1 MAKKSVEELG
11 TLQAA
16 TLEAVWALG
25 EGTVHQVREHLAKD
39 KPLAYTTVLT
49 ALQKLEK
56 GGWLTHRA
64 EGRSYVYV
72 PTATQRQSVTA
83 SALRLVKNSFG
94 GDPLRLFRQLLDA
107 RPYSDDELA
116 ELRRMIAAKR
126 KEQKDA

>member
-25 EGTVHQVREHLAKD
+25 EATVHQVREHLAKD

-56 GGWLTHRA
+56 AGWLSHRA

-72 PTATQRQSVTA
+72 PTTTQRQSVTA
-83 SALRLVKNSFG
+83 SAMRLVKKSFG
-94 GDPLRLFRQLLDA
+94 GDPMRLFRQLLDA

-126 KEQKDA
+126 KEKKDA